1 MKFVENLSDII
12 KALRE
17 GHTLK
22 RKGSDNQFFLCD
34 GMLVCFNTA
43 NETLSINPVITPTIG
58 LYYEETVVQMEV
70 GKMYMTRSGDK
81 VFILAKGANYFYG
94 ALENYP
100 NCFVYYDH
108 LGKVVNAEGKNINP
122 AGYNKADI
130 VRGVKLYEM

>member
-1 MKFVENLSDII
+1 MKFVENLPDII

-58 LYYEETVVQMEV
+58 LYYEETVVQIEV